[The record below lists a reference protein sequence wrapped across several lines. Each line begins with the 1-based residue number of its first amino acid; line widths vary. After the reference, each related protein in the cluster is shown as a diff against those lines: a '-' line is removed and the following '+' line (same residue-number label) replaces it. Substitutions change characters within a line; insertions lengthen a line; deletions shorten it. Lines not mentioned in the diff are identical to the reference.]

1 VSGLWAMLSW
11 AGLAL
16 LGVAL
21 VLGAMLGGDLRHVVF
36 AEPLWLL
43 AVLVPIAALG
53 WRQWRAPGPA
63 TLRFSRATSLRRIGR
78 GVMARLAHMP
88 DGFRLAAGILLAV
101 ALARPQSTRGSDVIK
116 HEGIDIVVVLDLS
129 ESMDAPDMLP
139 NRLHAAQV
147 VIDDFISRRPRDR
160 IGLVV
165 FGATA
170 STVSPL
176 TVDHGVLRS
185 LVRRLRLGVI
195 DGSMTAIGAGLG
207 VALNRLKESVADSQ
221 VIVLLT
227 DGVHNADGLDPDS
240 AANEATDRGIKI
252 YTVLMGDHRQGSDMS
267 VDPSRLERIASVTG
281 GYAYLAQDQDA
292 LSGSFQ
298 DLLDKLER
306 STVESQKVRPEL
318 FGLLL
323 WPVLVLLGLDIGLR
337 TTRLR
342 RFP

>member
-1 VSGLWAMLSW
+1 MRGLGSILGWAGFALVVVASVLGLW
-11 AGLAL
+11 
-16 LGVAL
+16 LGSDA
-21 VLGAMLGGDLRHVVF
+21 RHVVF
-36 AEPLWLL
+36 AQPAWLL
-43 AVLVPIAALG
+43 AALVPLAALG
-53 WRQWRAPGPA
+53 WRQWRTPGPA
-63 TLRFSRATSLRRIGR
+63 TMRFSRAISLRRIGP
-78 GVMARLAHMP
+78 GVMARLAHLP
-88 DGFRLAAGILLAV
+88 DGLRLAAGLLLAV

-129 ESMDAPDMLP
+129 ESMDASDMVP

-176 TVDHGVLRS
+176 TVDHGVLRA

-207 VALNRLKESVADSQ
+207 VALNRLKESEADSQ

-240 AANEATDRGIKI
+240 AANEAADRGIKI
-252 YTVLMGDHRQGSDMS
+252 YTVLMGDHRRGGDMS
-267 VDPSRLERIASVTG
+267 IDPARLEKIASVTG
-281 GYAYLAQDQDA
+281 GYAYTAIDQDA
-292 LSGSFQ
+292 LRGSFQ

>member
-1 VSGLWAMLSW
+1 MAVLPRVSG
-11 AGLAL
+11 
-16 LGVAL
+16 
-21 VLGAMLGGDLRHVVF
+21 R
-36 AEPLWLL
+36 
-43 AVLVPIAALG
+43 
-53 WRQWRAPGPA
+53 
-63 TLRFSRATSLRRIGR
+63 RFSRAASLRRAGR
-78 GVMARLAHMP
+78 GPMARLAHLP
-88 DGFRLAAGILLAV
+88 DGLRLAAGILLAL

-129 ESMDAPDMLP
+129 ESMDAADMVP

-176 TVDHGVLRS
+176 TVDHGVLRA

-207 VALNRLKESVADSQ
+207 VALNRLKESVAESQ

-240 AANEATDRGIKI
+240 AANEAAARGIKI
-252 YTVLMGDHRQGSDMS
+252 YTVLMGDHRRGSDMT
-267 VDPSRLERIASVTG
+267 VDPTRLEQIASVTG
-281 GYAYLAQDQDA
+281 GYAYTAEDQDA
-292 LSGSFQ
+292 LRGSFQ

-318 FGLLL
+318 FMFLL
-323 WPVLVLLGLDIGLR
+323 WPALVLLGLDIGLR